1 MENNFGLLLL
11 NIVRANKDKFLGL
24 LRRNGVIVSSDVSA
38 EFLTNLILRAMQKSE
53 TFKKE
58 VVMFMAI
65 MVQGKDSS
73 FANFSNPFAG
83 SNPLNDFSFDKYF
96 PSSDASTTTTQTTT
110 TTKQD
115 KKFEDTTV
123 GQITD
128 KLFGLANLFLTKKD
142 LDVRGKEAQAGVKIS
157 DNKVLLETTK
167 DKDDEKPKSNVG
179 LYVGLGVG
187 GLVVVGVLVYLIA
200 KKK

>member
-11 NIVRANKDKFLGL
+11 NLVRANKDKFLGL

-83 SNPLNDFSFDKYF
+83 SNPLNDDFSFDKYF
-96 PSSDASTTTTQTTT
+96 PSSDASITTTPTTT

-123 GQITD
+123 GKITD
-128 KLFGLANLFLTKKD
+128 KLFGLANIFLTKKD
-142 LDVRGKEAQAGVKIS
+142 LDVREKEAQAGVKIS
-157 DNKVLLETTK
+157 QDKVLLETNP
-167 DKDDEKPKSNVG
+167 EKNDGKSNVG
-179 LYVGLGVG
+179 LYVGLGIG
-187 GLVVVGVLVYLIA
+187 GLAIVGVLVYLIA

>member
-11 NIVRANKDKFLGL
+11 NLVRANKDKFLGL

-96 PSSDASTTTTQTTT
+96 PSSDASTTTTPTTT

-128 KLFGLANLFLTKKD
+128 KLFGLANIFLTKKD
-142 LDVRGKEAQAGVKIS
+142 LDVREKEAQAGVKIS
-157 DNKVLLETTK
+157 QDKVLLETNP
-167 DKDDEKPKSNVG
+167 EKNDGKSNVG
-179 LYVGLGVG
+179 LYVGLGIG
-187 GLVVVGVLVYLIA
+187 GLAIVGVLVYLIA